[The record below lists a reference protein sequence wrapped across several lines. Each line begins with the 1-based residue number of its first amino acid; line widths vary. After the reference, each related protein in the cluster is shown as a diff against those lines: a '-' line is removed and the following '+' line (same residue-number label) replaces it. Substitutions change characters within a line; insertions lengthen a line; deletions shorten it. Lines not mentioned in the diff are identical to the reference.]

1 MTRHQPVSAMQLPRF
16 AEMGTFMRLPRTR
29 DLNGVDVAI
38 VGLPFDTGASFRVGA
53 RFGPEAIRRG
63 SVLLRPF
70 NASQN
75 VNIFERC
82 TVVDYGDLPVVPGF
96 IEDSYARMEE
106 GLAPIVDAG
115 VIPVG
120 LGGDHSITLAELRAL
135 SRRWG
140 PLGLIQIDAHPDT
153 WDAYWEKR
161 YTHGTVFRRA
171 VEEGILDPS
180 RSVQVGMRGPIYE
193 LDDYEQ
199 ARRLGFDLITMDEV
213 RRIGLDGVIARIHA
227 RAAGSGPYFLS
238 FDIDSVDPAFAP
250 GTGTPEV
257 GGFTSYEALLLVRA
271 LKGIRFVGADVVEV
285 LPAYDT
291 AEMTAMLAANVT
303 FEILSLIALAKG
315 EPGAPAS

>member
-1 MTRHQPVSAMQLPRF
+1 MTRHQPLSAMQLPRF

-29 DLNGVDVAI
+29 DLEGVDVAI

-63 SVLLRPF
+63 SVLLRPY
-70 NASQN
+70 NASQK

-82 TVVDYGDLPVVPGF
+82 TVIDYGDLPVVPGF

-106 GLAPIVDAG
+106 GLAPMVDAG
-115 VIPVG
+115 VIPLG

-153 WDAYWEKR
+153 WDAYWDKR

-193 LDDYEQ
+193 PDDYEQ

-213 RRIGLDGVIARIHA
+213 REMGLDGVIARIRA
-227 RAAGSGPYFLS
+227 RAVGRGPYFLS

-257 GGFTSYEALLLVRA
+257 GGFTSYEALVLVRA
-271 LKGIRFVGADVVEV
+271 LTGIQLVGADVVEV

-291 AEMTAMLAANVT
+291 AEMTAMLAANVAY
-303 FEILSLIALAKG
+303 EILSLFALAKG
-315 EPGAPAS
+315 ERQGSA